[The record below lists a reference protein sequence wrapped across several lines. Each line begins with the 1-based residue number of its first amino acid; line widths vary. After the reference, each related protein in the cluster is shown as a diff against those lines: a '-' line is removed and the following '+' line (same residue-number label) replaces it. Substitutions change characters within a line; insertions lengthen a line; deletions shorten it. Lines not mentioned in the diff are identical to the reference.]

1 MPLIVTVKLSRVWIK
16 SETVHDCESS
26 KHNYSSPKPLLFA
39 LGCLLLSFDFK
50 ICDPVFTRKQ
60 QLLSLQKLQKA
71 HKIWSY
77 SPRELPYSVWTILD
91 QFKRRVQ
98 FPCGHAW
105 LTIKLALMK
114 ETIYYYQQ
122 ITCPMKNIVVVCTFL
137 GCWSS
142 FVQENGTLLKQRWDI
157 NPHFCVW

>member
-39 LGCLLLSFDFK
+39 LGYLFLSFDVK

-114 ETIYYYQQ
+114 ETI
-122 ITCPMKNIVVVCTFL
+122 
-137 GCWSS
+137 
-142 FVQENGTLLKQRWDI
+142 LLSADHMPCEEHCSGLHVSGVLKLLCAREWDI
-157 NPHFCVW
+157 VETRMG